1 MRKIALIL
9 VFSLMLC
16 NSISAEDL
24 LHYFD
29 TSRIEESA
37 EKNSNIDFSNLFN
50 NIITGNFD
58 EVKSDIIDNVK
69 ELFLENLQKNI
80 SNIKLLCVI
89 CLLIGLFKNA
99 VNGIEEKGIYEIVS
113 FIGQI
118 LILSIAIIAFKEMI
132 GILKEVAVSIIDII
146 DSAIPLMIGVIS
158 LNGNTVHAAGVYAIL
173 MFVTER
179 LLYIIDG
186 IIIPLISTGTLIR
199 IVNLLSKKEM
209 LSKMSDLFSFITN
222 GLIKIGAFA
231 FVALLTLTTIFPLP
245 TDIICTFVRNLLT
258 KMTENRSYLQK
269 YAMHFGTYMGIYWI
283 LKFILFP
290 LGFHIPFLSL
300 LFVILTL
307 AVPFIG
313 YHYVKMYRDKI
324 CGGSIQFS
332 HAVLFTIFM
341 YMFASLLVAV
351 AHYAYF
357 QFIDHG
363 FIINSYIQL
372 WDELM
377 TKTPALM
384 ENQEII
390 KETIDTARSLTSINI
405 TMQLLSWDVFWG
417 SLLAIP
423 TGLMVMKKAR
433 PENNTPAQS

>member
-1 MRKIALIL
+1 
-9 VFSLMLC
+9 
-16 NSISAEDL
+16 
-24 LHYFD
+24 
-29 TSRIEESA
+29 
-37 EKNSNIDFSNLFN
+37 
-50 NIITGNFD
+50 
-58 EVKSDIIDNVK
+58 
-69 ELFLENLQKNI
+69 
-80 SNIKLLCVI
+80 
-89 CLLIGLFKNA
+89 
-99 VNGIEEKGIYEIVS
+99 
-113 FIGQI
+113 
-118 LILSIAIIAFKEMI
+118 
-132 GILKEVAVSIIDII
+132 
-146 DSAIPLMIGVIS
+146 
-158 LNGNTVHAAGVYAIL
+158 
-173 MFVTER
+173 
-179 LLYIIDG
+179 
-186 IIIPLISTGTLIR
+186 
-199 IVNLLSKKEM
+199 
-209 LSKMSDLFSFITN
+209 
-222 GLIKIGAFA
+222 
-231 FVALLTLTTIFPLP
+231 
-245 TDIICTFVRNLLT
+245 
-258 KMTENRSYLQK
+258 
-269 YAMHFGTYMGIYWI
+269 MHFGTYMGIYWI

-313 YHYVKMYRDKI
+313 YHYVKMYR
-324 CGGSIQFS
+324 GENTFPGLSLPPLQAL
-332 HAVLFTIFM
+332 HAGLFTIFM

>member
-186 IIIPLISTGTLIR
+186 IIIPIISTGTLIR

-231 FVALLTLTTIFPLP
+231 FVALLTFEKIGGGTVGSFFGNSTKSVIKMIPVVG
-245 TDIICTFVRNLLT
+245 DIYGN
-258 KMTENRSYLQK
+258 
-269 YAMHFGTYMGIYWI
+269 GIDIASSALKTLNSGISLSIIII
-283 LKFILFP
+283 LITASI
-290 LGFHIPFLSL
+290 IPIIK
-300 LFVILTL
+300 ILTITFL
-307 AVPFIG
+307 YKIVAALIEPVSDKETVEIIDSIG
-313 YHYVKMYRDKI
+313 E
-324 CGGSIQFS
+324 GGKQILSTLFS
-332 HAVLFTIFM
+332 VLFMFIMTNVICMNFM
-341 YMFASLLVAV
+341 
-351 AHYAYF
+351 
-357 QFIDHG
+357 G
-363 FIINSYIQL
+363 
-372 WDELM
+372 
-377 TKTPALM
+377 
-384 ENQEII
+384 
-390 KETIDTARSLTSINI
+390 
-405 TMQLLSWDVFWG
+405 G
-417 SLLAIP
+417 
-423 TGLMVMKKAR
+423 
-433 PENNTPAQS
+433 

>member
-80 SNIKLLCVI
+80 SNIKLLFVI

-231 FVALLTLTTIFPLP
+231 FVALLTFEKIGGGTVGSFFGNSTKSVIKMIPVVG
-245 TDIICTFVRNLLT
+245 DIYGN
-258 KMTENRSYLQK
+258 
-269 YAMHFGTYMGIYWI
+269 GIDIASSALKTLNSGISLSIIII
-283 LKFILFP
+283 LITASI
-290 LGFHIPFLSL
+290 IPIIK
-300 LFVILTL
+300 ILTITFL
-307 AVPFIG
+307 YKIVAALIEPVSDKETVEIIDSIG
-313 YHYVKMYRDKI
+313 E
-324 CGGSIQFS
+324 GGKQILSTLFS
-332 HAVLFTIFM
+332 VLFMFIMTNVICMNFM
-341 YMFASLLVAV
+341 
-351 AHYAYF
+351 
-357 QFIDHG
+357 G
-363 FIINSYIQL
+363 
-372 WDELM
+372 
-377 TKTPALM
+377 
-384 ENQEII
+384 
-390 KETIDTARSLTSINI
+390 
-405 TMQLLSWDVFWG
+405 G
-417 SLLAIP
+417 
-423 TGLMVMKKAR
+423 
-433 PENNTPAQS
+433 

>member
-1 MRKIALIL
+1 MHVKWEGKKVVINFNKKRRKIALIL

-231 FVALLTLTTIFPLP
+231 FVALLTFEKIGGGTVGSFFGNSTKSVIKMIPVVG
-245 TDIICTFVRNLLT
+245 DIYGN
-258 KMTENRSYLQK
+258 
-269 YAMHFGTYMGIYWI
+269 GIDIASSALKTLNSGISLSIIII
-283 LKFILFP
+283 LITASI
-290 LGFHIPFLSL
+290 IPIIK
-300 LFVILTL
+300 ILTITFL
-307 AVPFIG
+307 YKIVAALIEPVSDKETVEIIDSIG
-313 YHYVKMYRDKI
+313 E
-324 CGGSIQFS
+324 GGKQILSTLFS
-332 HAVLFTIFM
+332 VLFMFIMTNVICMNFM
-341 YMFASLLVAV
+341 
-351 AHYAYF
+351 
-357 QFIDHG
+357 G
-363 FIINSYIQL
+363 
-372 WDELM
+372 
-377 TKTPALM
+377 
-384 ENQEII
+384 
-390 KETIDTARSLTSINI
+390 
-405 TMQLLSWDVFWG
+405 G
-417 SLLAIP
+417 
-423 TGLMVMKKAR
+423 
-433 PENNTPAQS
+433 

>member
-231 FVALLTLTTIFPLP
+231 FVALLTFEKIGG
-245 TDIICTFVRNLLT
+245 
-258 KMTENRSYLQK
+258 
-269 YAMHFGTYMGIYWI
+269 GT
-283 LKFILFP
+283 
-290 LGFHIPFLSL
+290 
-300 LFVILTL
+300 V
-307 AVPFIG
+307 
-313 YHYVKMYRDKI
+313 
-324 CGGSIQFS
+324 GSF
-332 HAVLFTIFM
+332 
-341 YMFASLLVAV
+341 
-351 AHYAYF
+351 
-357 QFIDHG
+357 
-363 FIINSYIQL
+363 
-372 WDELM
+372 
-377 TKTPALM
+377 
-384 ENQEII
+384 
-390 KETIDTARSLTSINI
+390 
-405 TMQLLSWDVFWG
+405 FW
-417 SLLAIP
+417 
-423 TGLMVMKKAR
+423 K
-433 PENNTPAQS
+433 